1 MNMNGMMFGGE
12 GPVMQGTWYNP
23 NNGDAF
29 TVRDSFFEDNQY
41 VVTTTDGRFLYYNQL
56 QNYIQTDMKLEDLK
70 RMKAE
75 SNQNTVKTSLPP
87 EVANLIADNDEDSY
101 ASMMTPEDMMIG
113 NNKPNLGNLY
123 RDDMP
128 VQKTPVGNVY
138 VDNYNTGKG
147 QSMNEAIIEKALKNA
162 EKPEFNVNVIWDN
175 FPLKQI
181 EMLKDIMEIPEDEII
196 DWYLDNIEMIEIV
209 DALKTAIRS
218 RILYGEDKELA
229 NEIKAIIDTNVSTV
243 NNCCDPG
250 FYVDM
255 TDNANS
261 LDSSKQSFEDKFQHT
276 IAGSDYGTAGHSTAK
291 NTTKKLPKKT
301 SKKS

>member
-23 NNGDAF
+23 QTGDAF

-41 VVTTTDGRFLYYNQL
+41 VVTTTDGRYLNYNQL

-70 RMKAE
+70 RMKTE
-75 SNQNTVKTSLPP
+75 STQNQVKTDLPP
-87 EVANLIADNDEDSY
+87 EVADLIAEHGGDPY

-123 RDDMP
+123 KDDLP
-128 VQKTPVGNVY
+128 VQQTPVGDVITSPGSLPRTQHPFDLVKSNQ
-138 VDNYNTGKG
+138 

-162 EKPEFNVNVIWDN
+162 EKPEFNVDVIWDN

-181 EMLKDIMEIPEDEII
+181 EMLKDIMEIPEDEIL
-196 DWYLDNIEMIEIV
+196 DWYLDNIEMAEVV

-218 RILYGEDKELA
+218 KILCNEGEGLA
-229 NEIKAIIDTNVSTV
+229 NQIKAITPDIKA
-243 NNCCDPG
+243 
-250 FYVDM
+250 VDM
-255 TDNANS
+255 TD
-261 LDSSKQSFEDKFQHT
+261 DVRQT
-276 IAGSDYGTAGHSTAK
+276 TSTNCTVTEK
-291 NTTKKLPKKT
+291 STKRTTTKNNKSNKAAKTPKK
-301 SKKS
+301 

>member
-12 GPVMQGTWYNP
+12 GPVMQGTWYDP
-23 NNGDAF
+23 NTGDAF

-41 VVTTTDGRFLYYNQL
+41 TVTTTDGRYLSYNQL

-70 RMKAE
+70 KMKLE
-75 SNQNTVKTSLPP
+75 KQNAVKEELPA
-87 EVANLIADNDEDSY
+87 EVANLIADNGGDPY
-101 ASMMTPEDMMIG
+101 AGMMTPEDMMIG

-123 RDDMP
+123 RADLP
-128 VQKTPVGNVY
+128 VQQTSIGNVY
-138 VDNYNTGKG
+138 VDTYDAGKG

-162 EKPEFNVNVIWDN
+162 EKPEFNVDVIWDN

-196 DWYLDNIEMIEIV
+196 DWYLDNIEMIEVV

-218 RILYGEDKELA
+218 KILCSEGEELA
-229 NEIKAIIDTNVSTV
+229 NQIKAITPDIKAV
-243 NNCCDPG
+243 NTCCDPG

-261 LDSSKQSFEDKFQHT
+261 LDSSKQSYEDKFQHT
-276 IAGSDYGTAGHSTAK
+276 IAGDITLATSAK
-291 NTTKKLPKKT
+291 KTTKKSPKKT
-301 SKKS
+301 TKKS

>member
-41 VVTTTDGRFLYYNQL
+41 VVTTTDGRYLNYNQL
-56 QNYIQTDMKLEDLK
+56 QSYIQTDMKLEDLK
-70 RMKAE
+70 RMKDE
-75 SNQNTVKTSLPP
+75 SNQNASKNQLPP
-87 EVANLIADNDEDSY
+87 EVADLISENGGDPY
-101 ASMMTPEDMMIG
+101 AGMMTPEDMMIG
-113 NNKPNLGNLY
+113 NSKPNLGNLY
-123 RDDMP
+123 RDDLP
-128 VQKTPVGNVY
+128 VQQTPVGNVY
-138 VDNYNTGKG
+138 VDPYNNAGKG

-162 EKPEFNVNVIWDN
+162 EKPEFNVDVIWDN

-196 DWYLDNIEMIEIV
+196 DWYLDNIEMIEVV

-218 RILYGEDKELA
+218 KILCSEGEELA
-229 NEIKAIIDTNVSTV
+229 NQIKAITPDIKAV
-243 NNCCDPG
+243 NTCCDPE

-255 TDNANS
+255 TYNVNS

-276 IAGSDYGTAGHSTAK
+276 IADSAK
-291 NTTKKLPKKT
+291 KSAKKT
-301 SKKS
+301 SKKTTKKS

>member
-1 MNMNGMMFGGE
+1 MNGMMFGGE
-12 GPVMQGTWYNP
+12 GPIMQGTWYDP
-23 NNGDAF
+23 NTGDAF

-41 VVTTTDGRFLYYNQL
+41 VVTTTDGRYLNYNQL
-56 QNYIQTDMKLEDLK
+56 QTYIQTDMKLEDLK

-75 SNQNTVKTSLPP
+75 NQNTVKEQLPA
-87 EVANLIADNDEDSY
+87 EVANLIEGSNDPYSG
-101 ASMMTPEDMMIG
+101 MMTPDDMMIG
-113 NNKPNLGNLY
+113 NTTVNLGNLY
-123 RDDMP
+123 RDDLP
-128 VQKTPVGNVY
+128 VQHTPVGDVY
-138 VDNYNTGKG
+138 VDPYSAGKG

-162 EKPEFNVNVIWDN
+162 EKPEFNVDVIWDN

-196 DWYLDNIEMIEIV
+196 DWYLDNIEMIEVV

-218 RILYGEDKELA
+218 KILCSEGEELA
-229 NEIKAIIDTNVSTV
+229 NQIKAITDTNVSTV

-261 LDSSKQSFEDKFQHT
+261 LDSSKQSYEDKFQHT
-276 IAGSDYGTAGHSTAK
+276 IAGSGYDTAGHSTAK
-291 NTTKKLPKKT
+291 KTTKKSPKKT
-301 SKKS
+301 TKKS

>member
-23 NNGDAF
+23 NTGDAF

-41 VVTTTDGRFLYYNQL
+41 TVMTTDGRYLGFNQL

-70 RMKAE
+70 KIKSE
-75 SNQNTVKTSLPP
+75 KQNTVKEELPA
-87 EVANLIADNDEDSY
+87 EVADLITENGGDPY
-101 ASMMTPEDMMIG
+101 AGMMTPEDMMIG

-123 RDDMP
+123 RDDLP
-128 VQKTPVGNVY
+128 VQHTPVGDVITSPGSLPRTQHPFDLVKSNQ
-138 VDNYNTGKG
+138 

-162 EKPEFNVNVIWDN
+162 TKPEFSVNVIWDN

-196 DWYLDNIEMIEIV
+196 DWYLDNIEMIEVV

-218 RILYGEDKELA
+218 KILCNEGEELA
-229 NEIKAIIDTNVSTV
+229 NQIKAIVPEITPV
-243 NNCCDPG
+243 NTCCDPG

-255 TDNANS
+255 SNKLSN
-261 LDSSKQSFEDKFQHT
+261 LDSDAVHVT
-276 IAGSDYGTAGHSTAK
+276 GDITLATTAK
-291 NTTKKLPKKT
+291 KTTKKSPKKT
-301 SKKS
+301 TKKS

>member
-41 VVTTTDGRFLYYNQL
+41 VVTTTDGRYLNYNQL
-56 QNYIQTDMKLEDLK
+56 QSYIQTDMKLEDLK
-70 RMKAE
+70 RMKDE
-75 SNQNTVKTSLPP
+75 SNQNTVKTQLPP
-87 EVANLIADNDEDSY
+87 EVANLIADNDDDSY
-101 ASMMTPEDMMIG
+101 AGMMTPEDMMIG

-123 RDDMP
+123 RDDLP
-128 VQKTPVGNVY
+128 VQQTPVGNVY
-138 VDNYNTGKG
+138 VDPYNNAGKG

-162 EKPEFNVNVIWDN
+162 EKPEFNVDVIWDN

-196 DWYLDNIEMIEIV
+196 DWYLDNIEMIEVV

-218 RILYGEDKELA
+218 KILCSEGEELA
-229 NEIKAIIDTNVSTV
+229 NQIKAITPDIKVV
-243 NNCCDPG
+243 NTCCDPG

-261 LDSSKQSFEDKFQHT
+261 LDSSKQSYEDKFQHT
-276 IAGSDYGTAGHSTAK
+276 IAGDITIATSAK
-291 NTTKKLPKKT
+291 KTTKKLPKKT